1 MIWWIQL
8 LLGAAILI
16 SGFLIIRNKSR
27 LATWQAG
34 IQRDYGGWGAEKAA
48 SRVTPATMVIIGLS
62 WMFAGSL
69 FFVNAVIRAN
79 Q

>member
-16 SGFLIIRNKSR
+16 SGFLIVRNRSR
-27 LATWQAG
+27 PAKWQAG
-34 IQRDYGGWGAEKAA
+34 IKREYGGWGAEKAA
-48 SRVTPATMVIIGLS
+48 SRVTPATMVIIGLG
-62 WMFAGSL
+62 WMFGGN
-69 FFVNAVIRAN
+69 FFLVNAVVRAS